1 MNIWDCKMAG
11 FYLLMLTFVALVAF
25 AGYDETMKLFAYA
38 DLQVR
43 YAFVKV
49 QMKWMGWILKRQ
61 LIKDTTDFEKFLKE
75 YKDGE

>member
-1 MNIWDCKMAG
+1 MAG

-25 AGYDETMKLFAYA
+25 AGYDETMKLFVYL
-38 DLQVR
+38 DLQIR

-49 QMKWMGWILKRQ
+49 QMKWMGWKLKRQ

-75 YKDGE
+75 YKDAE